1 MDESHPGDTGV
12 AGDPGAPQDHAAD
25 DHRRRAAHLYGLIV
39 SGAVLATASDEFR
52 LGRIA
57 VVLVVT
63 LLVYWAAETYVHWIA
78 LRALVQRDL
87 TSGERRMIVRDGWPL
102 VAACGVPLLFLGLEA
117 LVGMETSVAL
127 DLTLA
132 VNAVLLFIIGW
143 QMGEEGGL
151 AGVRRVLSAVITG
164 LLGVALITLKA
175 LLH

>member
-1 MDESHPGDTGV
+1 MDHSDTGV
-12 AGDPGAPQDHAAD
+12 ARPSDDQAAD
-25 DHRRRAAHLYGLIV
+25 VHRRRAAHLYGLIV
-39 SGAVLATASDEFR
+39 SGAVLAAASDEFR

-87 TSGERRMIVRDGWPL
+87 TAGERRMIVRDGWPL

-132 VNAVLLFIIGW
+132 VNAVLLFVIGW
-143 QMGEEGGL
+143 QMGEEGRLTGM
-151 AGVRRVLSAVITG
+151 RRVLSAAVTG
-164 LLGVALITLKA
+164 LLGVALIALKA

>member
-1 MDESHPGDTGV
+1 MDDPVHDRDTEV
-12 AGDPGAPQDHAAD
+12 AGASHDHAAD
-25 DHRRRAAHLYGLIV
+25 LHRRRASHLYGLIV
-39 SGAVLATASDEFR
+39 SGAVLASASDEFR
-52 LGRIA
+52 LSRIA

-78 LRALVQRDL
+78 MRALVQRDL
-87 TSGERRMIVRDGWPL
+87 TSGERRRIVHDGWPL
-102 VAACGVPLLFLGLEA
+102 VAASGVPLLFLGLEA

-143 QMGEEGGL
+143 QMGEEGRLEG
-151 AGVRRVLSAVITG
+151 GRRVLSAVVTG
-164 LLGVALITLKA
+164 LLGITLIALKA